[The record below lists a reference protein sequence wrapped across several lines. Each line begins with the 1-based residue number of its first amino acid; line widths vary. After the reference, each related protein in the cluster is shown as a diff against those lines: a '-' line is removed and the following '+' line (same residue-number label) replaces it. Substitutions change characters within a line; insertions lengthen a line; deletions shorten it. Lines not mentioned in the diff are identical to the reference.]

1 MICWV
6 RLPGV
11 TLEHHL
17 EKTLTFLAFFD
28 GSSKHK
34 EFLEA
39 RDPTD
44 LDLVSRRIKKLG
56 VKFQDRFWT
65 EDVLCFF
72 LRVFNSIR
80 FWGFKY
86 PNFYFTFLARCRH
99 HQHIRFGD
107 IANDIWGWVKT
118 LVPSEPQNSW

>member
-1 MICWV
+1 MIYWV
-6 RLPGV
+6 RFPGV

-39 RDPTD
+39 QDPWPGFEEDQKT
-44 LDLVSRRIKKLG
+44 G

-72 LRVFNSIR
+72 KDIQLHPILGYS
-80 FWGFKY
+80 KY
-86 PNFYFTFLARCRH
+86 STPIYFTFLARFLG
-99 HQHIRFGD
+99 IS
-107 IANDIWGWVKT
+107 NT
-118 LVPSEPQNSW
+118 